1 MVTESLLFHHA
12 YGPVPDNG
20 CARRKRRQAPNAYT
34 PTFFDNLNFTNA
46 QRTLCE
52 NNRQC
57 LYDLFIT
64 QDNDVAQTT
73 LDTEKK
79 TNMTIATLSKININ
93 NVNCLINCPIYMYLQ
108 LIFHQTFQLK
118 LL

>member
-1 MVTESLLFHHA
+1 MYYNAGMVTESLLFRNA
-12 YGPVPDNG
+12 YVPVPNDDDHG
-20 CARRKRRQAPNAYT
+20 TRKRRQAPNAYT
-34 PTFFDNLNFTNA
+34 PIFFDNLNFTDA

-57 LYDLFIT
+57 LYDSYIT

-73 LDTEKK
+73 LDTEKE

-93 NVNCLINCPIYMYLQ
+93 NVNCL
-108 LIFHQTFQLK
+108 
-118 LL
+118 